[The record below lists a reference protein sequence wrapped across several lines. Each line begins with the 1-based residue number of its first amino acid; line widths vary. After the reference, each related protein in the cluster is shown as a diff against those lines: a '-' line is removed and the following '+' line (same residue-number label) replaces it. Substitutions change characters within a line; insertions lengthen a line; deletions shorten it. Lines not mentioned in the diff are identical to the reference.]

1 MEIKTSLTKKSH
13 LVKKKQMSS
22 IIGLVVEAETIGRM
36 TGQMKK
42 DWVLDQLTDMDKNQ
56 ASLLIDDIVA
66 VLNCP
71 QTVKLFRDSSYVC
84 VKWCCRK
91 YQ

>member
-1 MEIKTSLTKKSH
+1 
-13 LVKKKQMSS
+13 MSS

-71 QTVKLFRDSSYVC
+71 QTVKLFRDSSDVC

>member
-1 MEIKTSLTKKSH
+1 
-13 LVKKKQMSS
+13 MSS

-42 DWVLDQLTDMDKNQ
+42 DWVLDQLNGQMDKNT

-71 QTVKLFRDSSYVC
+71 QTVKLFNDSSAVC
-84 VKWCCRK
+84 VKWCCMK

>member
-1 MEIKTSLTKKSH
+1 MEIKIYP

-22 IIGLVVEAETIGRM
+22 SLVALVVEAEQVGLL
-36 TGQMKK
+36 TGAMKK
-42 DWVLDQLTDMDKNQ
+42 NWVLDQLTGMDKTQ

-71 QTVKLFRDSSYVC
+71 QTVKLFRDSSDVC

>member
-1 MEIKTSLTKKSH
+1 
-13 LVKKKQMSS
+13 MSS

-71 QTVKLFRDSSYVC
+71 QTVKLFRDSSDVC
-84 VKWCCRK
+84 VKWFCRK